1 MEDGMPTMI
10 HRTTFALDDSTASR
24 LKRLAARWQVSQ
36 AEVVRRSVE
45 KAELAEAQSLT
56 AEERIIAA
64 RKLREK
70 LRQRNVDVSAW
81 IQTARDSRS

>member
-1 MEDGMPTMI
+1 MPTMI